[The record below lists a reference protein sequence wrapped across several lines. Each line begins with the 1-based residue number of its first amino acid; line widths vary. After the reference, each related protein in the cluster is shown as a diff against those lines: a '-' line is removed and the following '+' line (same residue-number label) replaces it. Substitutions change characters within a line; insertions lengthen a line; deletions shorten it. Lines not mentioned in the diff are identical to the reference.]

1 MKELDIAGLTV
12 KLDDEG
18 YLVDSSQ
25 WNEEIAKGIAKED
38 GLELTDKHIEV
49 LKFLRDVFNA
59 GDALTIRKV
68 GKSGIVNIKE
78 FYKLFPKGPLKLS
91 SKCAGLP
98 KPTSC
103 V

>member
-1 MKELDIAGLTV
+1 MKDLNIAGINV

-18 YLVDSSQ
+18 YLIDSSQ
-25 WNEEIAKGIAKED
+25 WNEELAKELAKID
-38 GLELTDKHIEV
+38 DLELTDKHLEV
-49 LKFLRDVFNA
+49 LKFLRDTYNA
-59 GDALTIRKV
+59 GDSLTIRRV
-68 GKSGIVNIKE
+68 GKSGVVSIKE

-91 SKCAGLP
+91 SKHAGLP